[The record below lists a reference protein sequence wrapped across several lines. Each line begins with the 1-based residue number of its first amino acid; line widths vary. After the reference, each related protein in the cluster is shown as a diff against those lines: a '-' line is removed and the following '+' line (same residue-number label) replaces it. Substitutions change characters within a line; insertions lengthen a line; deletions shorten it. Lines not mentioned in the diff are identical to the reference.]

1 MRPPLFD
8 FDIDD
13 NPDVKELKEQF
24 KLAHNRLDGKEH
36 RQIIEI
42 LQDDFKRL
50 IFEKDLLRDVYEEAT
65 RLCAYL
71 QRFNVKPF
79 LVFSGSKGFHVNVFF
94 NEMKLTNLSDI
105 QKHLLAVTQKN

>member
-1 MRPPLFD
+1 MQEFKDDNIANRYCDRLFFD

-79 LVFSGSKGFHVNVFF
+79 LVFSGSKGFTSTCSL
-94 NEMKLTNLSDI
+94 MK
-105 QKHLLAVTQKN
+105 